1 MKTIL
6 LLLFITPLACLGDTY
21 RYYVLQYDAQRHD
34 LDQYAP
40 KELIAL
46 TSKDSVSLYA
56 YAEVQLGPS
65 RKGTSSSMDSF
76 SYTEE
81 WTDTGLSKRVTTRD
95 LGTKF
100 TVSSVGDDVKY
111 HFIDTRLK
119 KWHPLNLEVGMMQP
133 IFETM
138 EVEAQLTLPK
148 SGYTILGGAT
158 ADGIRTIY
166 ILEKR

>member
-1 MKTIL
+1 MKT
-6 LLLFITPLACLGDTY
+6 LLLFLFLTPLACLGDTY
-21 RYYVLQYDAQRHD
+21 RYYVLHYDATRHD
-34 LDQYAP
+34 LDHYSP

-46 TSKDSVSLYA
+46 TSGDSVILYA
-56 YAEVQLGPS
+56 YAEVQLGSS

-100 TVSSVGDDVKY
+100 TVSSVGEDIKY

-119 KWHPLNLEVGMMQP
+119 KWHPLNLELGIMQP
-133 IFETM
+133 VFENV
-138 EVEAQLTLPK
+138 EVEAQLQMPK
-148 SGYTILGGAT
+148 SGYTVSGGT
-158 ADGIRTIY
+158 VDGIRKIY